1 MSDSIAFCSCIGNEL
16 EALGTPIYR
25 VICHCKTCQKH
36 HGRPFND
43 ECGYLLRDVKAIQEK
58 VELKSYQ
65 SKYSPLLRGRCKK
78 CKKVSFS
85 LAKVL
90 GGTLVMIPSELLAT
104 DKLPDCRAH
113 VYYDRRVKDSNDST
127 KKYSG
132 HIISQL
138 YMQWVIV
145 SSILRRKYA

>member
-1 MSDSIAFCSCIGNEL
+1 MRDAIAFCSCIDNEI
-16 EALGTPIYR
+16 EKPGTPIYR

-36 HGRPFND
+36 HGQTFNV
-43 ECGYLLRDVKAIQEK
+43 ECGYLLRDAKAIQDK

-65 SKYSPLLRGRCKK
+65 SNYSPLLRGRCKK
-78 CKKVSFS
+78 CKKVSCS

-90 GGTLVMIPSELLAT
+90 GGTLVMIPSELVAT
-104 DKLPDCRAH
+104 DKRPSCRAH
-113 VYYDRRVKDSNDST
+113 VYYDRRVKDSNDAI

-145 SSILRRKYA
+145 HSILRKKYA